1 MPAQRD
7 SFVYESAIDGD
18 LPAAILSQARQARY
32 TESGFLCGSSNQS
45 QELRTKDSKAFEQ
58 RIHQIYELLEGDGA
72 EVTWDDHI
80 PDPDNPS
87 QSRQIDVTIRRD
99 GKLTLVECRH
109 HQSRQ
114 DVQWIE
120 GLMGRRVSLGADAA
134 IAVSSSGFTSG
145 ALKKA
150 QAQGIIT
157 RDLLELTEIEVKRWG
172 QRVALTL
179 HFYQYSD
186 LEVSLCF
193 ERESIP
199 CLDGRTLG
207 LELKCHPALQSLFNA
222 AAQQLSTLKP
232 LAEKSATADV
242 QFDLRLEFD
251 EFRLSQQRVIE
262 VGFRGK
268 GRLVS
273 REIMAPAVFAYGQP
287 EYSAMSRD
295 AIVEKFRLGE
305 TMIVHD
311 GSRISLVLDV
321 SQEELPPFCQFRF
334 FQLTAGQEV
343 EHHSVEVVG
352 IEKLWVHGRDL
363 KVRVCSERPRHIY

>member
-1 MPAQRD
+1 MDRRA
-7 SFVYESAIDGD
+7 DG
-18 LPAAILSQARQARY
+18 PPCVVRGRCGY
-32 TESGFLCGSSNQS
+32 CCFFL
-45 QELRTKDSKAFEQ
+45 
-58 RIHQIYELLEGDGA
+58 
-72 EVTWDDHI
+72 
-80 PDPDNPS
+80 
-87 QSRQIDVTIRRD
+87 
-99 GKLTLVECRH
+99 
-109 HQSRQ
+109 
-114 DVQWIE
+114 
-120 GLMGRRVSLGADAA
+120 
-134 IAVSSSGFTSG
+134 GFTSG
-145 ALKKA
+145 ALKKLG
-150 QAQGIIT
+150 QGIIT

-287 EYSAMSRD
+287 EYSAISRD

-321 SQEELPPFCQFRF
+321 STRGTTAILPISIFPADGRSGSRASLGRSCRNREALVQ
-334 FQLTAGQEV
+334 
-343 EHHSVEVVG
+343 VG
-352 IEKLWVHGRDL
+352 T
-363 KVRVCSERPRHIY
+363 